1 MRIAMFGSGGTGG
14 YFGARLARAGEGVI
28 FIARGNHLQA
38 IRENGLFV
46 DSVEGDFV
54 VTPVQVTDDPA
65 DAGVVDVVIVGV
77 KSWQVPEAAR
87 AMRPLIGPGTF
98 VVPLQNGVEA
108 PAQLEAILGPG
119 RVVGGSARV
128 LSFISAPGRIRHL
141 GGPATIT
148 FGELD
153 NRPSERAERLRETFS
168 RAGISAE
175 IPPDIHSAIWEKFLF
190 IVPLGG
196 LGAVTRAPV
205 GVLRALPETRRML
218 EQGMSEIHQVAR
230 GRRVSLPEGIV
241 TRTMNFVDTLP
252 PIGTISLQRDILAGR
267 PSELEAWNGAVVR
280 LGRQAGVATP
290 LHEFLYGS
298 LLPLEG
304 KARGQ
309 VSFPV

>member
-1 MRIAMFGSGGTGG
+1 M
-14 YFGARLARAGEGVI
+14 
-28 FIARGNHLQA
+28 
-38 IRENGLFV
+38 

-54 VTPVQVTDDPA
+54 VHPAQVTDDPA
-65 DAGVVDVVIVGV
+65 ETGVADVIIVGV
-77 KSWQVPEAAR
+77 KSWQVPEAAQ

-108 PAQLEAILGPG
+108 PAQLEAVLGPG
-119 RVVGGSARV
+119 RVLGGSARV
-128 LSFISAPGRIRHL
+128 LTYISAPGRIRHL

-153 NRPSERAERLRETFS
+153 NCPSERAERLRETFS

-175 IPPDIHSAIWEKFLF
+175 IPPDIQAALWEKFLF

-196 LGAVTRAPV
+196 IGAVTRAPV
-205 GVLRALPETRRML
+205 GTLRALPETRTML
-218 EQGMSEIHQVAR
+218 EQGMTEIHQVAR
-230 GRRVSLPEGIV
+230 GRKVSLREEIV

-252 PIGTISLQRDILAGR
+252 PNGTFSLQRDILAGR

-280 LGRQAGVATP
+280 LGLQVGVATP

-298 LLPLEG
+298 LLPMEK

-309 VSFPV
+309 VSFPD